1 MVKDASID
9 ILGTGGVG
17 MSTGKEDSVQAQPSD
32 QPLKDTE
39 GTKPVADNSTPRPF
53 VLSSILTTEDEVTDF
68 DGPHSASHGPTRR
81 LLTDASESPLA
92 RISRGLEATTA
103 RERAMAA
110 AMGSLRTPA
119 YLGAFEE
126 IEKLRRAINP
136 LGDFHERIN
145 QGGLF
150 ASQVSSIAE
159 LSIGRLG
166 ISQSVADVFS
176 GLKPFA
182 IDNALGETI
191 GGVRRAMDDA
201 FAPLKAMR
209 DVVQRNE
216 DQQREL
222 RNSLLGALSGP
233 IGEAT
238 RTAQWMRA
246 ISGDITGYGSRYG
259 ASLSDAVASMRS
271 SVLGLETSFLAER
284 TRMSELLGL
293 GQSFA
298 GEFESTRIKMSV
310 LAGIGEISRP
320 RSLLETDA
328 YQDLFGDWHVH
339 SGLPRSFWNDRR
351 ERTKA
356 YEEAE
361 VDEGLIHATP
371 GVALEIMIESG
382 LTTGMRDDGG
392 AVAVVAMGEVSMTV
406 RSQRPRGDSFA
417 AVSGFEQQIRAFISR
432 KMEGRFGPD
441 WFKHRASNLIGKAK
455 AARKAAMERGE
466 KFLPLIEFTDLGELA
481 TLIMAKGNWDDVFGD
496 VFVNRD
502 AFNFDMQRLVAVRR
516 PTMHARPVDG
526 VLLVEMLCVMQRL
539 SAQIVDDGAWKIE
552 ADLDR

>member
-1 MVKDASID
+1 MSI
-9 ILGTGGVG
+9 GR
-17 MSTGKEDSVQAQPSD
+17 EDPEESSSSVHAQSAD
-32 QPLKDTE
+32 ESLTDTN
-39 GTKPVADNSTPRPF
+39 GAKLVVDKSPPQPF
-53 VLSSILTTEDEVTDF
+53 VLSSIRATENEVTDL
-68 DGPHSASHGPTRR
+68 DGPPTASHLPASR
-81 LLTDASESPLA
+81 LLADVSESSMA

-119 YLGAFEE
+119 YLSAFEGM
-126 IEKLRRAINP
+126 EKLRRAINP
-136 LGDFHERIN
+136 LGDFFERIN
-145 QGGLF
+145 QVGIV
-150 ASQVSSIAE
+150 ARQVNSIAE

-166 ISQSVADVFS
+166 ISQSVADAS
-176 GLKPFA
+176 LGLKPLT
-182 IDNALGETI
+182 IDSTLRDTM
-191 GGVRRAMDDA
+191 GGVRKAMDDA
-201 FAPLKAMR
+201 FGPLKAMR
-209 DVVQRNE
+209 DFVQRIE
-216 DQQREL
+216 DQQRDL

-238 RTAQWMRA
+238 RKAQWMGA
-246 ISGDITGYGSRYG
+246 ISGDLNGYDSKYG
-259 ASLSDAVASMRS
+259 ASLSEAVASMRS
-271 SVLGLETSFLAER
+271 SVLGLETSFVADR

-293 GQSFA
+293 GQSFSR
-298 GEFESTRIKMSV
+298 EFESTRIKMSV
-310 LAGIGEISRP
+310 LAGIGEISKPWSR
-320 RSLLETDA
+320 LETDA
-328 YQDLFGDWHVH
+328 YQDLFGDWRVH
-339 SGLPRSFWNDRR
+339 TGLPRSFWNDRR

-361 VDEGLIHATP
+361 VDDGLIHANP
-371 GVALEIMIESG
+371 GMALEIMVESG
-382 LTTGMRDDGG
+382 LTAGMRDDDG

-406 RSQRPRGDSFA
+406 RSQRPRSDAFA

-432 KMEGRFGPD
+432 KMEERFGPD

-481 TLIMAKGNWDDVFGD
+481 TLIMTKGNWDDVFGD

-516 PTMHARPVDG
+516 PTMHARPLDG

-539 SAQIVDDGAWKIE
+539 SAQIIDDGAWKIE
-552 ADLDR
+552 ADLDW

>member
-1 MVKDASID
+1 MTIGNEDDAEERSA
-9 ILGTGGVG
+9 
-17 MSTGKEDSVQAQPSD
+17 KAQPDDES
-32 QPLKDTE
+32 LKDTE
-39 GTKPVADNSTPRPF
+39 EAKPAVDTSTPRPF
-53 VLSSILTTEDEVTDF
+53 MLRSIRTTEGETTDLGSPR
-68 DGPHSASHGPTRR
+68 GPSRLPTAR
-81 LLTDASESPLA
+81 LLEDVSESPMA
-92 RISRGLEATTA
+92 RISRGLEATAA
-103 RERAMAA
+103 RERAMAV
-110 AMGSLRTPA
+110 AMGSLRSPA
-119 YLGAFEE
+119 YLDAFNE

-145 QGGLF
+145 QAGLF
-150 ASQVSSIAE
+150 ASQLRSIAD
-159 LSIGRLG
+159 LSVGRLG
-166 ISQSVADVFS
+166 ISQSVLDVFS
-176 GLKPFA
+176 GIRPLT
-182 IDNALGETI
+182 IDRALGESI
-191 GGVRRAMDDA
+191 GGVSRAMSDA
-201 FAPLKAMR
+201 FAPLGGVRNAL
-209 DVVQRNE
+209 QRIE
-216 DQQREL
+216 YQHREL
-222 RNSLLGALSGP
+222 RSSLLGTLAGP
-233 IGEAT
+233 VGEAT
-238 RTAQWMRA
+238 RTAQWMGV

-259 ASLSDAVASMRS
+259 ASLSQAVASMRS
-271 SVLGLETSFLAER
+271 SVLNFEASFVADR
-284 TRMSELLGL
+284 RRMSELLGL
-293 GQSFA
+293 GQTFA
-298 GEFESTRIKMSV
+298 GEFETTRIKMSV

-320 RSLLETDA
+320 RSPLETDA
-328 YQDLFGDWHVH
+328 YQDLFGEWRVH
-339 SGLPRSFWNDRR
+339 TGLPRSFWNNKR
-351 ERTKA
+351 ERIRA

-382 LTTGMRDDGG
+382 LTTGMRDDDG

-406 RSQRPRGDSFA
+406 RSQRPRGDAFA

-432 KMEGRFGPD
+432 KMEERFGPD

-481 TLIMAKGNWDDVFGD
+481 TLIMTKGNWDDVFGD

-539 SAQIVDDGAWKIE
+539 SAQIIDDGAWKIA